1 MPIRCPNCQA
11 DNRDGAKFCHVCGT
25 ALTAPP
31 PQVVS
36 PLQPGPRQPLPA
48 QQQQPPLPAVQPPPM
63 VPVQPPAPPD
73 QKVRK
78 GALVDGEVK
87 VVDPERQERAPSD
100 PGRALVIAAF
110 GLLLLS
116 ACGVGAA
123 FSLALWV
130 VLLILG
136 ASGLGCI
143 ASLLLAPLYALI
155 GPIIHWLK
163 GDRMV
168 PVLNFQVMDDI
179 TGQPVDVILIRERGG
194 GNIRVGDRV
203 QVVSGRWQGR
213 SGVVRAYRVQVYESR
228 GHRTD
233 YTIRGAR
240 PWPLWIG
247 LVALALVVGAL
258 IYAAIQL
265 GVLQ

>member
-31 PQVVS
+31 PQVVP
-36 PLQPGPRQPLPA
+36 PLQPGPQQPLPA
-48 QQQQPPLPAVQPPPM
+48 QQPQPPLPAVQPPP
-63 VPVQPPAPPD
+63 VIPVQPPAPTAH
-73 QKVRK
+73 KFGRGV
-78 GALVDGEVK
+78 LVDGEVK
-87 VVDPERQERAPSD
+87 VVDPERQEKGPFD
-100 PGRALVIAAF
+100 PGRTMVIASF

-116 ACGVGAA
+116 ACGIGAA
-123 FSLALWV
+123 FSLALWI

-136 ASGLGCI
+136 VSGLGCI

-155 GPIIHWLK
+155 GPIINWLK

-203 QVVSGRWQGR
+203 RVVSGRWKRR
-213 SGVVRAYRVQVYESR
+213 SGVVRAYKVKVYESR

-233 YTIRGAR
+233 YTIRGIQ
-240 PWPLWIG
+240 PWPMWIG
-247 LVALALVVGAL
+247 LMALALVVGAL